1 MEDLS
6 QQINF
11 EGSQY
16 TELPAKKPKKKKK
29 NKKTLV
35 DLKEEFIEDVATA
48 IENDEVANDP
58 LEDLEEANGK
68 VEEESEASE
77 EPNLDELE
85 YSDGKERDELDLI
98 EEKEKIYGINIT
110 SPYGTANSKVFA
122 KRLETMSR
130 GSKRQLCAK
139 VGARVLSSTSQLNDE
154 LTKHFKIWQ
163 SKNGSVE
170 LDSAIKA
177 EKGALSD
184 AFGSSESV
192 NDLEEELK
200 SQTLSDLQ
208 STAARL
214 GFNPGFDRDRLI
226 TLIKQEYQ
234 RQS

>member
-1 MEDLS
+1 MAKRKNKNKNLYQLKEDL
-6 QQINF
+6 
-11 EGSQY
+11 
-16 TELPAKKPKKKKK
+16 
-29 NKKTLV
+29 
-35 DLKEEFIEDVATA
+35 IEDVATA
-48 IENDEVANDP
+48 IKNDEVANDP

-68 VEEESEASE
+68 IEDEVEEESQASE

-85 YSDGKERDELDLI
+85 YADGKERDELDLI
-98 EEKEKIYGINIT
+98 EEKERIYGITIT
-110 SPYGTANSKVFA
+110 SPYGTANQKLFA
-122 KRLETMSR
+122 KKLETMSR

-154 LTKHFKIWQ
+154 LTKHFKLWQ
-163 SKNGSVE
+163 SQNGAVE
-170 LDSAIKA
+170 LDPSIKS

-184 AFGSSESV
+184 AFGSAESV
-192 NDLEEELK
+192 KDLEEELK

>member
-1 MEDLS
+1 M
-6 QQINF
+6 
-11 EGSQY
+11 
-16 TELPAKKPKKKKK
+16 AKRKRK
-29 NKKTLV
+29 NKNLHE
-35 DLKEEFIEDVATA
+35 LKEEFVEDIVIA

-85 YSDGKERDELDLI
+85 YADGKERDELDLI
-98 EEKEKIYGINIT
+98 EEKERIYGINRT
-110 SPYGTANSKVFA
+110 SPYG
-122 KRLETMSR
+122 TMSR

-154 LTKHFKIWQ
+154 LTKHFKLWQ
-163 SKNGSVE
+163 SQNGSVQ

-184 AFGSSESV
+184 AFGSAESV

-200 SQTLSDLQ
+200 SQSLSDLQ

>member
-1 MEDLS
+1 M
-6 QQINF
+6 
-11 EGSQY
+11 
-16 TELPAKKPKKKKK
+16 AKRK
-29 NKKTLV
+29 NKKSTTLHE
-35 DLKEEFIEDVATA
+35 LKEEFIEDITTA
-48 IENDEVANDP
+48 VENDEVANDP

-68 VEEESEASE
+68 VEE

-98 EEKEKIYGINIT
+98 EEKEKIYGINRT

-130 GSKRQLCAK
+130 GDKRVLCEK

-154 LTKHFKIWQ
+154 LTKYFKIWQ

-184 AFGSSESV
+184 AFGSAESV
-192 NDLEEELK
+192 NDLEKELK

>member
-6 QQINF
+6 EQINF

-16 TELPAKKPKKKKK
+16 TELPAKKPKKK

-35 DLKEEFIEDVATA
+35 NLKEEFIEDITTA
-48 IENDEVANDP
+48 VENDEVANDP

-85 YSDGKERDELDLI
+85 YADGKERDELDLI
-98 EEKEKIYGINIT
+98 EEKERIYGINKT
-110 SPYGTANSKVFA
+110 SPYGTANYRIFA
-122 KRLETMSR
+122 KKLETMSR
-130 GSKRQLCAK
+130 GDKRVLCEK

-154 LTKHFKIWQ
+154 LTKYFKIWQ

-184 AFGSSESV
+184 AFGSAESV

>member
-1 MEDLS
+1 M
-6 QQINF
+6 
-11 EGSQY
+11 
-16 TELPAKKPKKKKK
+16 AKRKRK
-29 NKKTLV
+29 NKNLHE
-35 DLKEEFIEDVATA
+35 LKEEFVEDIATA
-48 IENDEVANDP
+48 VENDEVANDP

-68 VEEESEASE
+68 AEEEIKEESEASE

-85 YSDGKERDELDLI
+85 YADGKERNELDLI
-98 EEKEKIYGINIT
+98 EEKEKIYGVNIT
-110 SPYGTANSKVFA
+110 SPYGTANSKLFA
-122 KRLETMSR
+122 NKLKVMDRA
-130 GSKRQLCAK
+130 SKRRLCEK
-139 VGARVLSSTSQLNDE
+139 VGARILSSNSQLNDE

-163 SKNGSVE
+163 SKNGSIE

-184 AFGSSESV
+184 AFGSAESV
-192 NDLEEELK
+192 NDLEQELK

>member
-1 MEDLS
+1 M
-6 QQINF
+6 
-11 EGSQY
+11 
-16 TELPAKKPKKKKK
+16 AKRKRK
-29 NKKTLV
+29 NKNLHE
-35 DLKEEFIEDVATA
+35 LKEEFVEDIVIA

-85 YSDGKERDELDLI
+85 YADGKERDELDLI
-98 EEKEKIYGINIT
+98 EEKERIYGINRT
-110 SPYGTANSKVFA
+110 SPYGTANYEIFTK
-122 KRLETMSR
+122 KLETMSR

-139 VGARVLSSTSQLNDE
+139 VLSSTSQLNDE
-154 LTKHFKIWQ
+154 LTKHFKLWQ
-163 SKNGSVE
+163 SQNGSVQ

-184 AFGSSESV
+184 AFGSAESV

-200 SQTLSDLQ
+200 SQSLSDLQ

>member
-1 MEDLS
+1 MD
-6 QQINF
+6 
-11 EGSQY
+11 
-16 TELPAKKPKKKKK
+16 KRKRK
-29 NKKTLV
+29 NKNLHE
-35 DLKEEFIEDVATA
+35 LKEEFVEDIVIA

-68 VEEESEASE
+68 VEEESEASK

-85 YSDGKERDELDLI
+85 YADGKERDELDLI
-98 EEKEKIYGINIT
+98 EEKEKIYGINRT

-122 KRLETMSR
+122 NKLQVMDRA
-130 GSKRQLCAK
+130 SKRRLCEK
-139 VGARVLSSTSQLNDE
+139 VGARILSSTSQLNDE
-154 LTKHFKIWQ
+154 LTKYFKIWQ

-184 AFGSSESV
+184 AFGSAESV
-192 NDLEEELK
+192 NDLEKELK

>member
-1 MEDLS
+1 M
-6 QQINF
+6 
-11 EGSQY
+11 
-16 TELPAKKPKKKKK
+16 AKRKRK
-29 NKKTLV
+29 NKNLHE
-35 DLKEEFIEDVATA
+35 LKKEFVEDIVIA

-85 YSDGKERDELDLI
+85 YADGKERDELDLI
-98 EEKEKIYGINIT
+98 EEKERIYGINRT
-110 SPYGTANSKVFA
+110 SPYGTANYEIFA
-122 KRLETMSR
+122 KKLETMSR

-154 LTKHFKIWQ
+154 LTKHFKLWQ
-163 SKNGSVE
+163 SQNGSVQ

-184 AFGSSESV
+184 AFGSAESV

-208 STAARL
+208 STASRL

>member
-1 MEDLS
+1 M
-6 QQINF
+6 
-11 EGSQY
+11 
-16 TELPAKKPKKKKK
+16 AKRKRK
-29 NKKTLV
+29 NKNLHE
-35 DLKEEFIEDVATA
+35 LKEEFVEDIVIA

-85 YSDGKERDELDLI
+85 YADGKERDELDLI
-98 EEKEKIYGINIT
+98 EEKERIYGINRT
-110 SPYGTANSKVFA
+110 SPYGTANSKIFA
-122 KRLETMSR
+122 KKLETMSR
-130 GSKRQLCAK
+130 ASKRQLCAK

-154 LTKHFKIWQ
+154 LTKHFKMWQ
-163 SKNGSVE
+163 SQNGSVE

-184 AFGSSESV
+184 AFGSAESV

>member
-1 MEDLS
+1 M
-6 QQINF
+6 
-11 EGSQY
+11 
-16 TELPAKKPKKKKK
+16 
-29 NKKTLV
+29 
-35 DLKEEFIEDVATA
+35 
-48 IENDEVANDP
+48 
-58 LEDLEEANGK
+58 
-68 VEEESEASE
+68 
-77 EPNLDELE
+77 
-85 YSDGKERDELDLI
+85 RDELDLI
-98 EEKEKIYGINIT
+98 EEKEKIYGINWT
-110 SPYGTANSKVFA
+110 SPYGTANYEIFA
-122 KRLETMSR
+122 KKLETMSR
-130 GSKRQLCAK
+130 GDKRALCEK

-154 LTKHFKIWQ
+154 LTKHFKLWQ
-163 SKNGSVE
+163 TKNGSVQ

-200 SQTLSDLQ
+200 SQSLSDLQ